1 MIQIAIC
8 DDDMTTTSQIEE
20 YIRQIETEQHIQ
32 VQSRIFFDGKS
43 FMQSVESG
51 EVYDLIYLDVE
62 MPLMKGLDV
71 AKKLREME
79 ISSLIIYI
87 SNYETY
93 CESMIETEPFRFLRK
108 PINDVDLF
116 RKYFMSAYKK
126 LEEQSLMEKQMLIYS
141 HQLDVLMQSEEK
153 VKALRHDMKNHLQ
166 CISSLLDDKE
176 YEKAESYVADII
188 KNKLDFEFKQINTGN
203 RVVDAISNAKLTQ
216 CKNENILTTVN
227 AGSIETSIDD
237 VDMCSLLGNIFD
249 NAIEACRKVEKNKK
263 VHFEI
268 NQKKGYI
275 NIIMKNS
282 IQNSVIEN
290 NPKLQTTKKHRD
302 IHGYGIKS
310 VKGIVEKYN
319 GMMELFEQA
328 GFFIADIW
336 VSCEDFE

>member
-20 YIRQIETEQHIQ
+20 YIRQIEIEQHIQ
-32 VQSRIFFDGKS
+32 VQYRIFFDGKS

-126 LEEQSLMEKQMLIYS
+126 LENRNEYYTYS
-141 HQLDVLMQSEEK
+141 YKKIHHKININDIMYFESNNRKICIHTNGNQENNTFYGQLD
-153 VKALRHDMKNHLQ
+153 
-166 CISSLLDDKE
+166 
-176 YEKAESYVADII
+176 
-188 KNKLDFEFKQINTGN
+188 
-203 RVVDAISNAKLTQ
+203 
-216 CKNENILTTVN
+216 
-227 AGSIETSIDD
+227 
-237 VDMCSLLGNIFD
+237 
-249 NAIEACRKVEKNKK
+249 KVEKELESKSCTFIRIHQSYLVNST
-263 VHFEI
+263 
-268 NQKKGYI
+268 YI
-275 NIIMKNS
+275 NTVQHDAVILKNKAELS
-282 IQNSVIEN
+282 ISEKRQKEIQR
-290 NPKLQTTKKHRD
+290 KLFLER
-302 IHGYGIKS
+302 
-310 VKGIVEKYN
+310 
-319 GMMELFEQA
+319 
-328 GFFIADIW
+328 
-336 VSCEDFE
+336 

>member
-20 YIRQIETEQHIQ
+20 YIRQIEIEQHIQ

-87 SNYETY
+87 SNYEIY

-126 LEEQSLMEKQMLIYS
+126 LENRNEYYTYS
-141 HQLDVLMQSEEK
+141 YKKIHHKININDIMYFESNNRKICIHTNGNQENNTFYGQLD
-153 VKALRHDMKNHLQ
+153 
-166 CISSLLDDKE
+166 
-176 YEKAESYVADII
+176 
-188 KNKLDFEFKQINTGN
+188 
-203 RVVDAISNAKLTQ
+203 
-216 CKNENILTTVN
+216 
-227 AGSIETSIDD
+227 
-237 VDMCSLLGNIFD
+237 
-249 NAIEACRKVEKNKK
+249 KVEKELESKSCTFIRIHQSYLVNST
-263 VHFEI
+263 
-268 NQKKGYI
+268 YI
-275 NIIMKNS
+275 NTVQHDAVILKNKAELS
-282 IQNSVIEN
+282 ISEKRQKEIQR
-290 NPKLQTTKKHRD
+290 KLFLER
-302 IHGYGIKS
+302 
-310 VKGIVEKYN
+310 
-319 GMMELFEQA
+319 
-328 GFFIADIW
+328 
-336 VSCEDFE
+336 

>member
-8 DDDMTTTSQIEE
+8 DDDMTITSQIEE

-126 LEEQSLMEKQMLIYS
+126 LENRNEYYTYS
-141 HQLDVLMQSEEK
+141 YKKIHHKININDIMYYESNNRKICIHTNENQENNTFYGQLD
-153 VKALRHDMKNHLQ
+153 
-166 CISSLLDDKE
+166 
-176 YEKAESYVADII
+176 
-188 KNKLDFEFKQINTGN
+188 
-203 RVVDAISNAKLTQ
+203 
-216 CKNENILTTVN
+216 
-227 AGSIETSIDD
+227 
-237 VDMCSLLGNIFD
+237 
-249 NAIEACRKVEKNKK
+249 KVEKELESKSCTFIRIHQSYLVNST
-263 VHFEI
+263 
-268 NQKKGYI
+268 YI
-275 NIIMKNS
+275 NTVQHDAVILENKDELPISEKRQKE
-282 IQNSVIEN
+282 IQR
-290 NPKLQTTKKHRD
+290 KLFLER
-302 IHGYGIKS
+302 
-310 VKGIVEKYN
+310 
-319 GMMELFEQA
+319 
-328 GFFIADIW
+328 
-336 VSCEDFE
+336 

>member
-32 VQSRIFFDGKS
+32 VQSRIFFDGKF

-126 LEEQSLMEKQMLIYS
+126 LENRNEYYTYS
-141 HQLDVLMQSEEK
+141 YKKIHHKININDIMYFESNNRKICIHTNGNQENNTFYGQLD
-153 VKALRHDMKNHLQ
+153 
-166 CISSLLDDKE
+166 
-176 YEKAESYVADII
+176 
-188 KNKLDFEFKQINTGN
+188 
-203 RVVDAISNAKLTQ
+203 
-216 CKNENILTTVN
+216 
-227 AGSIETSIDD
+227 
-237 VDMCSLLGNIFD
+237 
-249 NAIEACRKVEKNKK
+249 KVEKELESKSCTFIRIHQSYLVNST
-263 VHFEI
+263 
-268 NQKKGYI
+268 YI
-275 NIIMKNS
+275 NTVQHDAVILENKDELPISEKRQKE
-282 IQNSVIEN
+282 IQR
-290 NPKLQTTKKHRD
+290 KLFLER
-302 IHGYGIKS
+302 
-310 VKGIVEKYN
+310 
-319 GMMELFEQA
+319 
-328 GFFIADIW
+328 
-336 VSCEDFE
+336 

>member
-20 YIRQIETEQHIQ
+20 YIRQIEIEQHIQ
-32 VQSRIFFDGKS
+32 VQCRIFFDGKS

-126 LEEQSLMEKQMLIYS
+126 LENRNEYYTYS
-141 HQLDVLMQSEEK
+141 YKKIHHKININDIMYFESNNRKICIHTNGNQENNTFYGQLD
-153 VKALRHDMKNHLQ
+153 
-166 CISSLLDDKE
+166 
-176 YEKAESYVADII
+176 
-188 KNKLDFEFKQINTGN
+188 
-203 RVVDAISNAKLTQ
+203 
-216 CKNENILTTVN
+216 
-227 AGSIETSIDD
+227 
-237 VDMCSLLGNIFD
+237 
-249 NAIEACRKVEKNKK
+249 KVEKELESKSCTFIRIHQSYLVNST
-263 VHFEI
+263 
-268 NQKKGYI
+268 YI
-275 NIIMKNS
+275 NTVQHDAVILENKDELPISEKRQKE
-282 IQNSVIEN
+282 IQR
-290 NPKLQTTKKHRD
+290 KLFLER
-302 IHGYGIKS
+302 
-310 VKGIVEKYN
+310 
-319 GMMELFEQA
+319 
-328 GFFIADIW
+328 
-336 VSCEDFE
+336 

>member
-20 YIRQIETEQHIQ
+20 YIRQIEIEQHIQ
-32 VQSRIFFDGKS
+32 VQCRIFFDGKS

-126 LEEQSLMEKQMLIYS
+126 LENRNEYYTYS
-141 HQLDVLMQSEEK
+141 YKKIHHKININDIMYFESNNRKICIHTNGNQENNTFYGQLD
-153 VKALRHDMKNHLQ
+153 
-166 CISSLLDDKE
+166 
-176 YEKAESYVADII
+176 
-188 KNKLDFEFKQINTGN
+188 
-203 RVVDAISNAKLTQ
+203 
-216 CKNENILTTVN
+216 
-227 AGSIETSIDD
+227 
-237 VDMCSLLGNIFD
+237 
-249 NAIEACRKVEKNKK
+249 KVEKELESKSCTFIRIHQSYLVNSM
-263 VHFEI
+263 
-268 NQKKGYI
+268 YI
-275 NIIMKNS
+275 NTVQHDAVILENKDELPISEKRQRE
-282 IQNSVIEN
+282 IQR
-290 NPKLQTTKKHRD
+290 KLFLER
-302 IHGYGIKS
+302 
-310 VKGIVEKYN
+310 
-319 GMMELFEQA
+319 
-328 GFFIADIW
+328 
-336 VSCEDFE
+336 

>member
-20 YIRQIETEQHIQ
+20 YIRQIEIEQHIQ
-32 VQSRIFFDGKS
+32 VQCRIFFDGKS

-126 LEEQSLMEKQMLIYS
+126 LENRNEYYTYS
-141 HQLDVLMQSEEK
+141 YKKIHHKININDIMYFESNNRKICIHTNGNQENNTFYGQLD
-153 VKALRHDMKNHLQ
+153 
-166 CISSLLDDKE
+166 
-176 YEKAESYVADII
+176 
-188 KNKLDFEFKQINTGN
+188 
-203 RVVDAISNAKLTQ
+203 
-216 CKNENILTTVN
+216 
-227 AGSIETSIDD
+227 
-237 VDMCSLLGNIFD
+237 
-249 NAIEACRKVEKNKK
+249 KVEKELGSKSCTFIRIHQSYLVNST
-263 VHFEI
+263 
-268 NQKKGYI
+268 YI
-275 NIIMKNS
+275 NTVQHDAVILENKDELPISEKRQKE
-282 IQNSVIEN
+282 IQR
-290 NPKLQTTKKHRD
+290 KLFLER
-302 IHGYGIKS
+302 
-310 VKGIVEKYN
+310 
-319 GMMELFEQA
+319 
-328 GFFIADIW
+328 
-336 VSCEDFE
+336 

>member
-71 AKKLREME
+71 AKKLREMD

-126 LEEQSLMEKQMLIYS
+126 LENRNEYYTYS
-141 HQLDVLMQSEEK
+141 YKKIHHKININDIIHTNGNQENNTFYGQLD
-153 VKALRHDMKNHLQ
+153 
-166 CISSLLDDKE
+166 
-176 YEKAESYVADII
+176 
-188 KNKLDFEFKQINTGN
+188 
-203 RVVDAISNAKLTQ
+203 
-216 CKNENILTTVN
+216 
-227 AGSIETSIDD
+227 
-237 VDMCSLLGNIFD
+237 
-249 NAIEACRKVEKNKK
+249 KVEKELESKSCTFIRIHQSYLVNST
-263 VHFEI
+263 
-268 NQKKGYI
+268 YI
-275 NIIMKNS
+275 NTVQHDAVILENKDELPISEKRQKE
-282 IQNSVIEN
+282 IQR
-290 NPKLQTTKKHRD
+290 KLFLER
-302 IHGYGIKS
+302 
-310 VKGIVEKYN
+310 
-319 GMMELFEQA
+319 
-328 GFFIADIW
+328 
-336 VSCEDFE
+336 

>member
-8 DDDMTTTSQIEE
+8 DDEMTTTSQIEE
-20 YIRQIETEQHIQ
+20 YIRQIEIEQHIQ

-126 LEEQSLMEKQMLIYS
+126 LENRNEYYTYS
-141 HQLDVLMQSEEK
+141 YKKIHHKININDIMYFESNNRKICIHTNGNQENNTFYGQLD
-153 VKALRHDMKNHLQ
+153 
-166 CISSLLDDKE
+166 
-176 YEKAESYVADII
+176 
-188 KNKLDFEFKQINTGN
+188 
-203 RVVDAISNAKLTQ
+203 
-216 CKNENILTTVN
+216 
-227 AGSIETSIDD
+227 
-237 VDMCSLLGNIFD
+237 
-249 NAIEACRKVEKNKK
+249 KVEKELESKSCTFIRIHQSYLVNST
-263 VHFEI
+263 
-268 NQKKGYI
+268 YI
-275 NIIMKNS
+275 NTVQHDAVILENKDELPISEKRQKE
-282 IQNSVIEN
+282 IQR
-290 NPKLQTTKKHRD
+290 KLFLER
-302 IHGYGIKS
+302 
-310 VKGIVEKYN
+310 
-319 GMMELFEQA
+319 
-328 GFFIADIW
+328 
-336 VSCEDFE
+336 

>member
-32 VQSRIFFDGKS
+32 VQSRILFDGKS

-126 LEEQSLMEKQMLIYS
+126 LENRNEYYTYS
-141 HQLDVLMQSEEK
+141 YKKIHHKININDIMYFESNNRKICIHTNGNQENNTFYGQLD
-153 VKALRHDMKNHLQ
+153 
-166 CISSLLDDKE
+166 
-176 YEKAESYVADII
+176 
-188 KNKLDFEFKQINTGN
+188 
-203 RVVDAISNAKLTQ
+203 
-216 CKNENILTTVN
+216 
-227 AGSIETSIDD
+227 
-237 VDMCSLLGNIFD
+237 
-249 NAIEACRKVEKNKK
+249 KVEKELESKSCTFIRIHQSYLVNST
-263 VHFEI
+263 
-268 NQKKGYI
+268 YI
-275 NIIMKNS
+275 NTVQHDAVILENKDELPISEKRQKE
-282 IQNSVIEN
+282 IQR
-290 NPKLQTTKKHRD
+290 KLFLER
-302 IHGYGIKS
+302 
-310 VKGIVEKYN
+310 
-319 GMMELFEQA
+319 
-328 GFFIADIW
+328 
-336 VSCEDFE
+336 

>member
-20 YIRQIETEQHIQ
+20 YIRQIEIEQHIQ
-32 VQSRIFFDGKS
+32 VQCRIFFDGKS

-126 LEEQSLMEKQMLIYS
+126 LENKKEYYTYSYKKIHHKVNINDIMYFESNNRKIYM
-141 HQLDVLMQSEEK
+141 HTNGNFPDDVFYDQLDNVQKDLESKSCTFIRIHQSYL
-153 VKALRHDMKNHLQ
+153 VNNT
-166 CISSLLDDKE
+166 
-176 YEKAESYVADII
+176 Y
-188 KNKLDFEFKQINTGN
+188 INTAQHDIVILVNGTELP
-203 RVVDAISNAKLTQ
+203 ISEKRQKEIQRKLF
-216 CKNENILTTVN
+216 LV
-227 AGSIETSIDD
+227 
-237 VDMCSLLGNIFD
+237 
-249 NAIEACRKVEKNKK
+249 
-263 VHFEI
+263 
-268 NQKKGYI
+268 
-275 NIIMKNS
+275 
-282 IQNSVIEN
+282 
-290 NPKLQTTKKHRD
+290 
-302 IHGYGIKS
+302 
-310 VKGIVEKYN
+310 
-319 GMMELFEQA
+319 
-328 GFFIADIW
+328 
-336 VSCEDFE
+336 